1 MTPPN
6 PLERPKR
13 PQKTVPAVQRPNA
26 PAPRSDRPVPRGGDG
41 GPRPNQPNNRGGGG
55 GNRGGGSRGGG
66 RGGGGNR
73 EEIPSPWLLE
83 DRQPTPD
90 GTASFIEYLRWMRS
104 PDHTHKDP
112 TKVQILQMAEENA
125 RHYNARL
132 ETLNQRTKLIAGQ
145 DNCFQV
151 KSSWRIRVGG
161 HRGPESILLPAFDA
175 LGMPYLPSATLRG
188 VARTRAIR
196 EFMAQDNLNWK
207 EAEKKIAPYFGSLD
221 AEKGDRMGKVIFLD
235 AYPMPG
241 KVGLTVDMA
250 NNVWSWGDNDL
261 NYSPNPNPFLSLKE
275 PTFLIG
281 LKLASGCKDAAILK
295 KVKQWLIEGLKWGA
309 GSQINSGYGELLAA
323 GSGVPENGFFRLEF
337 SLEGQL
343 IHGRQKF
350 TQWNWNDRRQ
360 EWQMRGQ
367 PDAEVRAIAFKSILR
382 YWFRVL
388 TRGVLELDQIQEWEG
403 NLFGSI
409 SPNQQ
414 LGLVKFN
421 IRDGELIQEEPR
433 PYREGKNDACGKQA
447 GTLILTYG
455 PEVEDNQKQ
464 HLLNLF
470 KNLTWLAFHLGGV
483 GLGARRPCYSRSG
496 EQRAPWYRG
505 STLIPENEDTFWG
518 LPETPAEFQR
528 LFRERLG
535 NFYRALSQLSGHNID
550 ERNPR
555 NIGRV
560 SDRNWS
566 EALDGNCRIVVVSGD
581 SENFN
586 KPYALDLLHRQFHQL
601 ENNREYQTAKNLCG
615 GVQRGATPSPIW
627 IADMGDYEVVTV
639 FGATQNPRREYL
651 NSLRQNAAD
660 FCPIWPL

>member
-1 MTPPN
+1 MAPPN

-13 PQKTVPAVQRPNA
+13 PQQAIPAVQRPNA
-26 PAPRSDRPVPRGGDG
+26 PAPRSDRPIPKGGDG
-41 GPRPNQPNNRGGGG
+41 GPRRNQPDNRGGGG
-55 GNRGGGSRGGG
+55 NGGGGNR
-66 RGGGGNR
+66 GGGNR
-73 EEIPSPWLLE
+73 EEIPSPWLLA
-83 DRQPTPD
+83 DREPTPD
-90 GTASFIEYLRWMRS
+90 PTASFIEYLRWMRS

-161 HRGPESILLPAFDA
+161 HRGPESTLLPAFDA
-175 LGMPYLPSATLRG
+175 LGMPYIPSATLRG

-196 EFMAQDNLNWK
+196 EFMAQDNLDWK
-207 EAEKKIAPYFGSLD
+207 EAEKKIAPYFGALD
-221 AEKGDRMGKVIFLD
+221 ADKGDRMGKIIFLD
-235 AYPMPG
+235 AYPLPG
-241 KVGLTVDMA
+241 QVGLTVDMA
-250 NNVWSWGDNDL
+250 NNIWKWGDNDL

-281 LKLASGCKDAAILK
+281 LKLAGGCKDAAILK

-323 GSGVPENGFFRLEF
+323 GSGVPTNDFFRLEF

-367 PDAEVRAIAFKSILR
+367 PDAEVRAIAFKSMLR
-382 YWFRVL
+382 YWFRTL
-388 TRGVLELDQIQEWEG
+388 TRGVLELGQIQEWEG

-421 IRDGELIQEEPR
+421 IRDGKVVQKEPLPNNR
-433 PYREGKNDACGKQA
+433 GKDDPCGKQA

-483 GLGARRPCYSRSG
+483 GLGARRPCYSRNT
-496 EQRAPWYRG
+496 EERAPWHRG
-505 STLIPENEDTFWG
+505 STLIPQNDDSFWE
-518 LPETPAEFQR
+518 LPETPAEFR
-528 LFRERLG
+528 DLFRERLG
-535 NFYRALSQLSGHNID
+535 NFYRAFSQLSNQNID

-560 SDRNWS
+560 TADNWS
-566 EALDGNCRIVVVSGD
+566 ETLDGNCRIVVVSRK
-581 SENFN
+581 SKNPN
-586 KPYALDLLHRQFHQL
+586 KPFALDLLHWQFHQL
-601 ENNREYQTAKNLCG
+601 EDNKEHQTAKNLCG

-627 IADMGDYEVVTV
+627 IAKNKKRYQVVTV
-639 FGATQNPRREYL
+639 FGATENPRRKYL
-651 NSLRQNAAD
+651 KLLRQNKAD
-660 FCPIWPL
+660 FYQIWPL